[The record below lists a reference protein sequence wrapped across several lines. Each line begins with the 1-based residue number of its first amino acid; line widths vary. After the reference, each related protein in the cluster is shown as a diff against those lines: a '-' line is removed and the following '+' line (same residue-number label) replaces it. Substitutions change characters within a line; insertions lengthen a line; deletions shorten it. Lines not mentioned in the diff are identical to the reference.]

1 MTDEPLTTPEAAPVR
16 KRRSRAVTTEVT
28 GPDTPVAVAVD
39 RTEVPGAPEP
49 PRTRTTRPPRT
60 QRRAT
65 APAPE
70 SAPQESAALPDVAPV
85 ARPAEPAGD
94 RPAAEESPTGRR
106 PSTRRPRGRSR
117 PETVDQAVLEETREA
132 GAVIAEPESPEEAP
146 ADADN
151 THAGRARRRRRR
163 RARARGAAG
172 ETAAPG
178 VSAEASE
185 ALAREIAGTLQEP
198 GEHGTVPEAGTPAA
212 GRRRRVRKRRR
223 GKTAAAGD
231 AAEGPIVER
240 PPQPARPP
248 KANRTE
254 RKGHK
259 VSLAR
264 RAASM
269 GLGTR
274 RWSERWTDFLEYVGL
289 GPRLK
294 RGLEYARQGAVHD
307 ARMDQDGV
315 LTAKVKGSLPEP
327 YRVTF
332 ALVHL
337 EDEVWKATLREMA
350 DNAWWS
356 TELLRGELPDDIDAA
371 FAAAGASLYPT
382 DGQEVL
388 AQCTCPDLYNPCKH
402 IAAVFYWLAGQFD
415 KDPFILFRFRG
426 RTREQVLQA
435 LTIIRSGGDPDAE
448 TIEEPV
454 IAEDGPLEQRLDDFW
469 TLGTGTERLVLQSG
483 LPAQGV
489 GNHLIRLDQPAG
501 WEGRMG
507 FILTMGSYFAALEQ
521 AEDLRPYFG
530 TEGAGGPS

>member
-1 MTDEPLTTPEAAPVR
+1 MTDETSTSPETAPVR
-16 KRRSRAVTTEVT
+16 RRRPRAVSASASSMPSVPEVVT
-28 GPDTPVAVAVD
+28 VAPVE
-39 RTEVPGAPEP
+39 T
-49 PRTRTTRPPRT
+49 
-60 QRRAT
+60 
-65 APAPE
+65 PE
-70 SAPQESAALPDVAPV
+70 SAET
-85 ARPAEPAGD
+85 ARP
-94 RPAAEESPTGRR
+94 RR
-106 PSTRRPRGRSR
+106 ARRPRRTEGSEASPGLADGATTTQGPVEAGGEESGPATGDAVARRRR
-117 PETVDQAVLEETREA
+117 PARAARPRREA
-132 GAVIAEPESPEEAP
+132 ASTEAGIQPSEPIPIGTTESTEA
-146 ADADN
+146 DGSER
-151 THAGRARRRRRR
+151 TTESEGGHAGRARRRRRR
-163 RARARGAAG
+163 RARARGLG
-172 ETAAPG
+172 TEPVAPG
-178 VSAEASE
+178 TTTEASE
-185 ALAREIAGTLQEP
+185 ALAREIAGTLQDGGGDASATEE
-198 GEHGTVPEAGTPAA
+198 GSTAS

-223 GKTAAAGD
+223 GKTAGAGQESE
-231 AAEGPIVER
+231 AGTPER
-240 PPQPARPP
+240 PQQPAKPQ
-248 KANRTE
+248 KASRQE
-254 RKGHK
+254 RRSHK

-307 ARMDQDGV
+307 ARMDEEGV

-337 EDEVWKATLREMA
+337 EDETWKATLREMA

-448 TIEEPV
+448 TVEEPV

-469 TLGTGTERLVLQSG
+469 AMGAGAERLVLQTS

-507 FILTMGSYFAALEQ
+507 FILTMGGYYAALEN
-521 AEDLRPYFG
+521 AEDLRPYFA
-530 TEGAGGPS
+530 TEGPGGPV

>member
-1 MTDEPLTTPEAAPVR
+1 MTDEPLTPSEAAPTR
-16 KRRSRAVTTEVT
+16 KRRSRVVATETT
-28 GPDTPVAVAVD
+28 GPDTPVAIAAD
-39 RTEVPGAPEP
+39 RSDVPGEVLPT
-49 PRTRTTRPPRT
+49 RTRATRT
-60 QRRAT
+60 RRRPT
-65 APAPE
+65 APA
-70 SAPQESAALPDVAPV
+70 QEAAAIPGVEAL
-85 ARPAEPAGD
+85 ARPTEPAGD
-94 RPAAEESPTGRR
+94 RSAAEESSDGPR
-106 PSTRRPRGRSR
+106 PRMRRPRSRPR
-117 PETVDQAVLEETREA
+117 PETGVHAAPEA
-132 GAVIAEPESPEEAP
+132 PRDAGTVTSEPESPVEAP
-146 ADADN
+146 ADLDN

-163 RARARGAAG
+163 RARARGVAG
-172 ETAAPG
+172 ETAVPG
-178 VSAEASE
+178 MSAEASE

-198 GEHGTVPEAGTPAA
+198 GADGTAAEGGTSAT

-223 GKTAAAGD
+223 GKTAAAGAD
-231 AAEGPIVER
+231 ADGTTVER

-248 KANRTE
+248 KPSRTE

-327 YRVTF
+327 YKVTF

-448 TIEEPV
+448 TVEEPV
-454 IAEDGPLEQRLDDFW
+454 IAEDGPLEQRLEDFW
-469 TLGTGTERLVLQSG
+469 TLGTGAERLVLQTG

-507 FILTMGSYFAALEQ
+507 FILTMGSYYAALEQ
-521 AEDLRPYFG
+521 AEDLRPYFAA
-530 TEGAGGPS
+530 EGPGGAT